1 MSVTQ
6 TENAGGQKTF
16 RTMTDQELTELLKKE
31 GRSED
36 FTIGPCPCCGKPVWQ
51 GIGEICSVCFWEQFF
66 FDDDE
71 NEWSD
76 PNGCTL
82 RQWREFFASGRRDDT
97 AEDHAAWW
105 EEYVKAHPEEAEL

>member
-6 TENAGGQKTF
+6 TENAQKTF
-16 RTMTDQELTELLKKE
+16 RTMTDQELTEMLKKE
-31 GRSED
+31 GRSEG
-36 FTIGPCPCCGKPVWQ
+36 FTIGPCPCCGRPAWQ
-51 GIGEICSVCFWEQFF
+51 GIGEICAVCFWEQFF

-82 RQWREFFASGRRDDT
+82 RQWREFYASGRRYAA

-105 EEYVKAHPEEAEL
+105 DEYLKTHPGEETL

>member
-6 TENAGGQKTF
+6 TENAGRQKTF
-16 RTMTDQELTELLKKE
+16 RTMTDHELVEAIKKE
-31 GRSED
+31 NRPNVE
-36 FTIGPCPCCGKPVWQ
+36 IGPCPCCGRPAWQ
-51 GIGEICSVCFWEQFF
+51 GYGEICFVCGWEQFF

-82 RQWREFFASGRRDDT
+82 RQWREFFASGRRYAV

-105 EEYVKAHPEEAEL
+105 DEYLKTHPGEETL